1 MRCPFVVLEKS
12 CWGIGL
18 AGTLG
23 ADDAGFG
30 TGIEA
35 GDLTVGSPSVECDL
49 QYKYL
54 RSFRTRERVED
65 SKATPSMTTSRV
77 E

>member
-1 MRCPFVVLEKS
+1 MRWPFVVLEKS

-30 TGIEA
+30 
-35 GDLTVGSPSVECDL
+35 
-49 QYKYL
+49 

-77 E
+77 EERACVVASGFTVGGYLEVEL